1 MVQHGGPTKGP
12 CWLNAEGLLEVFL
25 CKVRRHIALKM
36 RFRFITPTYKP
47 CSPYHSTVAQESNHR
62 HCTDCSPCS
71 SGQSTFPPL
80 IHCVHETHQQKQQL
94 DSAWGFVQLFYISL
108 FLILFGGFLTI
119 GAQTQTVVCEC
130 VSFPL
135 SCVTGCGRSVDDEV
149 MEMLGGHGHCDA
161 GWLLLWN
168 RHLPKRSVARGRLSW
183 TVSASQLPSTH
194 PHTFTHAHTHTHAH

>member
-1 MVQHGGPTKGP
+1 MVKGSVHIPTP
-12 CWLNAEGLLEVFL
+12 DSL
-25 CKVRRHIALKM
+25 CAGNP
-36 RFRFITPTYKP
+36 PTG
-47 CSPYHSTVAQESNHR
+47 T
-62 HCTDCSPCS
+62 
-71 SGQSTFPPL
+71 
-80 IHCVHETHQQKQQL
+80 
-94 DSAWGFVQLFYISL
+94 DSASDFVQLFYINL
-108 FLILFGGFLTI
+108 FLILFVFFLTI

-194 PHTFTHAHTHTHAH
+194 PHTPIHTCTHTYTRTLIINTNTQTHPYTLLLFP